1 MIPNASETIEGA
13 EVVIEGSI
21 RVPAMQDATRAM
33 GSEKINTLHLLV
45 FDENGY
51 LIQVAEGK
59 KVDSF
64 GTTVNTEYQ
73 FKATLLASNYKRTIH
88 LIANSPKVYNETTNE
103 YVLGE
108 HERRVV
114 KPLVTSGTNEAFWS
128 YIVLENGI
136 TGTNTTIDGK
146 QQFVPTN
153 DVKAALTKV
162 PMVRNYACATLT
174 LSDKAAGEFTGVS
187 MQICNVPNIGSIAPF
202 ISDGVYAEYA
212 TREGTTNTAETYEN
226 LTAAGFEGYEPT
238 DVDGFQLV
246 NTGWATTHYFFER
259 HQTTA
264 ANPAYAIIKGTYMGS
279 EYYYKVDFCYTDTVS
294 NKQILYNLLRNMQFN
309 IVVDD
314 VKGTG
319 FTSAAE
325 AASSPAS
332 NNLSFAIETVNLLN
346 MSDGVGRLSVEY
358 TTKVVTSEAP
368 FTLKYRFEPKIAEAK
383 TDNGNVTITRDTT
396 LAVSSKVISSY
407 AIAEANDKDAD
418 GNDTGWRTITITPT
432 AIQGYKE
439 ETIVLSATT
448 TNSTITRQVTF
459 KSVAPYQMSI
469 DVPAKVASSIGNV
482 VPVTLNLPTGLD
494 QSLFPLEIIV
504 LTNNSSLSSSYPVVT
519 GLNSDGAPDA
529 NGQYF
534 GYKVTIDA
542 DEYFVTDSATG
553 NISNDT
559 FNNVVELTGFKL
571 NTALPV
577 DTVTTVKAYNPN
589 FNKPYD
595 TFTVVAPY
603 GLTLSITEFSSNEVT
618 TQLNASLQKATAD
631 DWVGPDGNKHI
642 DFDLSYSPNALTPT
656 GVAINGVAAA
666 DVGSYAN
673 IVDGKLRVY
682 QNGYNSKKYT
692 QFEITFTS
700 TETVVGT
707 TITASHAM
715 FGTASATVERYAVSW
730 GIVGNNNNNNQ
741 TAMSNGTQYRLRIV
755 LPAGISNAAI
765 NTLKITATTTRTTL
779 SLNGQTITDTS
790 PGTVDITSDMYD
802 SSTGYIYVP
811 ITATT
816 AANNNTRSFTLTLE
830 GGDMFDLPGAITR
843 TYSSSWG
850 SYAYR

>member
-64 GTTVNTEYQ
+64 GTTEGTEYK

-88 LIANSPKVYNETTNE
+88 LIANSPKEYNETTNE

-114 KPLVTSGTNEAFWS
+114 KPLFTSGTNEAFWS
-128 YIVLENGI
+128 YVVLEDGI

-146 QQFVPTN
+146 QQFVPTA

-174 LSDKAAGEFTGVS
+174 LSDTAANEFTNVS
-187 MQICNVPNIGSIAPF
+187 MQICNVPTIGSIAPF

-212 TREGTTNTAETYEN
+212 TREGTTNTAKTYAQ
-226 LTAAGFEGYEPT
+226 LTAAGFVGYEPT
-238 DVDGFQLV
+238 DATGFELV
-246 NTGWATTHYFFER
+246 NTDWATTHYFFER

-264 ANPAYAIIKGTYMGS
+264 ANPAYAIIKGTYSGS

-314 VKGTG
+314 VTGTG

-358 TTKVVTSEAP
+358 TTKVVTSTAP
-368 FTLKYRFEPKIAEAK
+368 FTLKYRFEPKIAETTTENDK
-383 TDNGNVTITRDTT
+383 VTITRDAT

-432 AIQGYKE
+432 AIEGYKE

-504 LTNNSSLSSSYPVVT
+504 LTDNSSLSSSYPVVT
-519 GLNSDGAPDA
+519 GLDA
-529 NGQYF
+529 EGVAVAGGQYF
-534 GYKVTIDA
+534 GYKVTIEA
-542 DEYFVTDSATG
+542 DNYFVTDPATG
-553 NISNDT
+553 NISVDV
-559 FNNVVELTGFKL
+559 FNNVVTLDGFKL
-571 NTALPV
+571 NTALSV
-577 DTVTTVKAYNPN
+577 GTNTTVRAYNPN
-589 FNKPYD
+589 FNKPSD
-595 TFTVVAPY
+595 TFTVATAY
-603 GLTLSITEFSSNEVT
+603 GLTLSITGFSSNEVT
-618 TQLNASLQKATAD
+618 TLLTASLQNATDD
-631 DWVGPDGNKHI
+631 DWVDGPDGEHI

-656 GVAINGVAAA
+656 GVAIDDVDAA
-666 DVGSYAN
+666 DVDIYAK

-682 QNGYNSKKYT
+682 RDGYNSKKYT

-700 TETVVGT
+700 IETVVGT
-707 TITASHAM
+707 TITASHTM
-715 FGTASATVERYAVSW
+715 FGAASATVEKFEISW
-730 GIVGNNNNNNQ
+730 EIR
-741 TAMSNGTQYRLRIV
+741 SGTYLSSGQSYTLRIK
-755 LPAGISNAAI
+755 LPAGIPAELLSTLKIQVASQNSTVQLNGNTYANGSEFTIPTSGYNSASGSNIDITLNVTAGSSGTRTFGLTLSGSNAFEMPAAI
-765 NTLKITATTTRTTL
+765 NKTYNR
-779 SLNGQTITDTS
+779 DYR
-790 PGTVDITSDMYD
+790 V
-802 SSTGYIYVP
+802 YI
-811 ITATT
+811 
-816 AANNNTRSFTLTLE
+816 
-830 GGDMFDLPGAITR
+830 
-843 TYSSSWG
+843 
-850 SYAYR
+850 

>member
-33 GSEKINTLHLLV
+33 GAEEIKTLHLLV

-59 KVDSF
+59 KDDSF
-64 GTTVNTEYQ
+64 GTTKDTEYK
-73 FKATLLASNYKRTIH
+73 FRATLLASNYKRTIH

-114 KPLVTSGTNEAFWS
+114 KPLFTSGTNEAFWS
-128 YIVLENGI
+128 YVVLEDGI

-146 QQFVPTN
+146 QQFVPTD

-174 LSDKAAGEFTGVS
+174 LSDTAATKFSNVS
-187 MQICNVPNIGSIAPF
+187 MQICNVPTIGSIAPF

-212 TREGTTNTAETYEN
+212 TREGTTNTEKTYAQ
-226 LTAAGFEGYEPT
+226 LTASGFEGYEPT

-246 NTGWATTHYFFER
+246 DTGWATTHYFFER

-314 VKGTG
+314 VTGTG

-358 TTKVVTSEAP
+358 TTKVVTSDDAP
-368 FTLKYRFEPKIAEAK
+368 FTLKYRFEPNIAETT
-383 TDNGNVTITRDTT
+383 TDNGKVTITRDAT
-396 LAVSSKVISSY
+396 LDDSSKVISSY
-407 AIAEANDKDAD
+407 SVADANDKDAD

-432 AIQGYKE
+432 AIEGYKE

-504 LTNNSSLSSSYPVVT
+504 LTDNSSLSSSYPVVT
-519 GLNSDGAPDA
+519 GLNAEGVAVA
-529 NGQYF
+529 GGQYF
-534 GYKVTIDA
+534 GYKVTINA
-542 DEYFVTDSATG
+542 DEYFVTDPATG
-553 NISNDT
+553 NISVDV
-559 FNNVVELTGFKL
+559 FNNVVTLDGFKL
-571 NTALPV
+571 NTALSAG
-577 DTVTTVKAYNPN
+577 TVTTVRAYNPN
-589 FNKPYD
+589 FNKPLD
-595 TFTVVAPY
+595 TFTVATAY

-618 TQLNASLQKATAD
+618 TLLAASLQNATDD
-631 DWVGPDGNKHI
+631 DWVDGPDGKHI

-656 GVAINGVAAA
+656 GVAIDGVDAA
-666 DVGSYAN
+666 DVDIYAK

-682 QNGYNSKKYT
+682 QDGYIDKEYT

-715 FGTASATVERYAVSW
+715 FGAASATVQKPKVSW
-730 GIVGNNNNNNQ
+730 SIGNFSGNSGTITFTLADATSFPVSVTI
-741 TAMSNGTQYRLRIV
+741 TATEVTNT
-755 LPAGISNAAI
+755 
-765 NTLKITATTTRTTL
+765 TLKIGGNSISANGTYTVKLESNGDTTVDIIATTTSNSGTRRFIL
-779 SLNGQTITDTS
+779 SLNGDNVDISPKTITK
-790 PGTVDITSDMYD
+790 
-802 SSTGYIYVP
+802 
-811 ITATT
+811 
-816 AANNNTRSFTLTLE
+816 
-830 GGDMFDLPGAITR
+830 
-843 TYSSSWG
+843 TYQQQGPSG
-850 SYAYR
+850 SYR

>member
-33 GSEKINTLHLLV
+33 GNEEIKTLHLLV

-64 GTTVNTEYQ
+64 DTKVDSVYK
-73 FKATLLASNYKRTIH
+73 FRATLLASNYKRTIH
-88 LIANSPKVYNETTNE
+88 LIANSPKEYNETTNE

-114 KPLVTSGTNEAFWS
+114 KPLFTSGTNEAFWS
-128 YIVLENGI
+128 YVVLENGI

-174 LSDKAAGEFTGVS
+174 LSAAVATKFTNVS
-187 MQICNVPNIGSIAPF
+187 MQICNVPTIGSIAPF

-212 TREGTTNTAETYEN
+212 TREGTTNEEKSYAQ
-226 LTAAGFEGYEPT
+226 LTRQGFVGYEPT
-238 DVDGFQLV
+238 DATGFELV
-246 NTGWATTHYFFER
+246 NTDWATTHYFFER

-314 VKGTG
+314 VTGTG

-358 TTKVVTSEAP
+358 TTKVVTSTAP
-368 FTLKYRFEPKIAEAK
+368 FTLKYRFEPNIAQAT
-383 TDNGNVTITRDTT
+383 TDNGKVTITRDAT
-396 LAVSSKVISSY
+396 LADGSKVISSY
-407 AIAEANDKDAD
+407 TVADANDKDAD

-432 AIQGYKE
+432 AIEGYKE

-448 TNSTITRQVTF
+448 SNSTITRQVTF

-504 LTNNSSLSSSYPVVT
+504 LTDNSSLSSSYPVVT
-519 GLNSDGAPDA
+519 GLNAEGVAVA
-529 NGQYF
+529 GGQYF
-534 GYKVTIDA
+534 GYKVTIEA
-542 DEYFVTDSATG
+542 DNYFVTDPATG
-553 NISNDT
+553 NISDED
-559 FNNVVELTGFKL
+559 FNNVVELKGFKL
-571 NTALPV
+571 NTALSAG
-577 DTVTTVKAYNPN
+577 TVTTVRAYNPN
-589 FNKPYD
+589 FNKPLD
-595 TFTVVAPY
+595 TFTVATAY
-603 GLTLSITEFSSNEVT
+603 GLTLSITKFSSNEVT
-618 TQLNASLQKATAD
+618 TLLTASLQKATDD
-631 DWVGPDGNKHI
+631 DWVDGPDGKHI

-656 GVAINGVAAA
+656 GVAIDGVDANV
-666 DVGSYAN
+666 DFYAK

-682 QNGYNSKKYT
+682 YEGYNSKKYT
-692 QFEITFTS
+692 QFKITFTS

-707 TITASHAM
+707 TITASHTM
-715 FGTASATVERYAVSW
+715 FGAASATVERYAVSW
-730 GIVGNNNNNNQ
+730 SIVGNNNNNNQ
-741 TAMSNGTQYRLRIV
+741 ATMYSGTDYRLRIT
-755 LPAGISNAAI
+755 LPAGISAELLS
-765 NTLKITATTTRTTL
+765 TLKIKVASQNSTVRLNGVTYDSGKEFSIPTSGYNSASGSNIDITLNVTAGSDTRTF
-779 SLNGQTITDTS
+779 SL
-790 PGTVDITSDMYD
+790 
-802 SSTGYIYVP
+802 
-811 ITATT
+811 
-816 AANNNTRSFTLTLE
+816 TLTGAE
-830 GGDMFDLPGAITR
+830 AFDMPTAISK
-843 TYSSSWG
+843 TYSWWSSR
-850 SYAYR
+850 YE